1 VSIWRRVL
9 TERRRVV
16 LPLAVLVI
24 ANVAV
29 LVLGVLPLQRIVA
42 NRQQEAIEALAKL
55 GEAKRLD
62 FLARNA
68 HANTEQAEAGI
79 KTFYADVLPQGFDD
93 AVQMTNFWLY
103 EIATRA
109 GVQFEQGNY
118 APEREDESVLERMTA
133 QGTLTGDYDGVRR
146 FLHAVENAEAFIIV
160 DRVELAQPNDQS
172 EGRLELQLDVSTY
185 YRRDGVR
192 RAERPR

>member
-1 VSIWRRVL
+1 MSIWRRVL

-29 LVLGVLPLQRIVA
+29 LVLGVLPLERIVA

-68 HANTEQAEAGI
+68 HTNTEQAEAGI
-79 KTFYADVLPQGFDD
+79 RTFYADVLPQGFDD
-93 AVQMTNFWLY
+93 AVQTTNFWLY

-109 GVQFEQGNY
+109 GVQFEQGQY
-118 APEREDESVLERMTA
+118 DYEREDDSVLERMTM
-133 QGTLTGDYDGVRR
+133 QGTLTSDYEGVRR
-146 FLHAVENAEAFIIV
+146 FLHAVESAEAFIII
-160 DRVELAQPNDQS
+160 DRVELAQPNDQN
-172 EGRLELQLDVSTY
+172 EGQLELLLDVSTY
-185 YRRDGVR
+185 YKRDGPRPGR
-192 RAERPR
+192 RSR